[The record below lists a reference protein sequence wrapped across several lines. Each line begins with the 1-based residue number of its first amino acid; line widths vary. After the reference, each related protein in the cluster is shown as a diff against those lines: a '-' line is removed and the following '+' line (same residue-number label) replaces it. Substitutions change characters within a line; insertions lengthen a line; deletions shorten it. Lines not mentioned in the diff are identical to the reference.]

1 MFDLK
6 NIIQTEEQAPNSLF
20 SLRLNQNRWA
30 WQIALTFLSGALLAY
45 LFAGLAALSML
56 GLAWVWSVA
65 GPVNSMLFAGII
77 MMVAL
82 FVIWRTPDRED
93 QEIN

>member
-6 NIIQTEEQAPNSLF
+6 NIIQHEEQASNPLF

-30 WQIALTFLSGALLAY
+30 WQIALTFLSGAVLAY
-45 LFAGLAALSML
+45 LFAGLAALAML

-65 GPVNSMLFAGII
+65 GPVNSMLFAGF
-77 MMVAL
+77 MLMLVL
-82 FVIWRTPDRED
+82 LVIWKISDNE
-93 QEIN
+93 E